1 MFLTVVAD
9 IPRMALRPGE
19 EFVSGSR
26 EMKKLIVITAIVL
39 LPATVFAAF
48 SLQFDNTT
56 GKKMV
61 YMLYWID
68 HTFDWPYPFNLA
80 GGELEASKTANF
92 KESLPSG
99 KYYVL
104 WSDKGQWQNK
114 VVMNVSDDVKTV
126 VVTPIKSR
134 MKK

>member
-9 IPRMALRPGE
+9 ISYRVLWSGE
-19 EFVSGSR
+19 EFASGSR
-26 EMKKLIVITAIVL
+26 EMKKLIVILAIVL
-39 LPATVFAAF
+39 LPAMSYAAF
-48 SLQFDNTT
+48 WLQFENTT

-68 HTFDWPYPFNLA
+68 HTFNWPYPFNLA
-80 GGELEASKTANF
+80 GGELEASKTINF
-92 KESLPSG
+92 NESLPGG

-114 VVMNVSDDVKTV
+114 VVMNVGDDVKAV
-126 VVTPIKSR
+126 VVTPIKSS

>member
-1 MFLTVVAD
+1 
-9 IPRMALRPGE
+9 
-19 EFVSGSR
+19 
-26 EMKKLIVITAIVL
+26 MKKLIVITAILL
-39 LPATVFAAF
+39 LPAIAFAAF
-48 SLQFDNTT
+48 SLRFDNTT

-80 GGELEASKTANF
+80 GGELEASKTVDF
-92 KESLPSG
+92 TESLPSG

-114 VVMNVSDDVKTV
+114 VVMNVGDDVKSV
-126 VVTPIKSR
+126 VVTPIKSS